1 MNANHDV
8 DDRVTTALSA
18 LPAYDVDP
26 ARAAQ
31 ILERCRAGMPARES
45 GRKRRARGITA
56 PLWRRV
62 LEPALVAGLSVV
74 FLAEVLSRALRLEG
88 F

>member
-8 DDRVTTALSA
+8 DDRVTNALSA

-31 ILERCRAGMPARES
+31 ILERCRAGVPARVS
-45 GRKRRARGITA
+45 GRMRRARGIKA
-56 PLWRRV
+56 PLWHRV
-62 LEPALVAGLSVV
+62 IEPALVAGLSVV
-74 FLAEVLSRALRLEG
+74 FLAEVISRALRLEG